1 MAQTAGNGEQTPLIN
16 DNPLLQSYY
25 YSLESRLGYE
35 FVLGGTRHFGFWDRD
50 TRWPFPITKALRKME
65 DKLAEVL
72 DLPAGA
78 HVLDAGCGV
87 GHVALHTAKKHKLRI
102 SGIDVIDHHIAKARS
117 NIARSKLPEGQVTVQ
132 KMDYHHLESMENE
145 SLDGAYTMETFVH
158 ATDPQAVLAGFY
170 RSLRP
175 GGRVALFEYDH
186 NLVADEPEDMA
197 KSMKQINHYAAMPTN
212 DISDVGVFQRM
223 LEDAGFEDVVVRD
236 YSDNIRPMTRAFYLL
251 GIVPYYIIK
260 MLHLEKYFI
269 NTVAGVNA
277 ESLILDRK
285 GKFHAANSI
294 LGKSVKAVM
303 NVLQTALTVAK
314 VLSRMNSL
322 NTPRYSSCL
331 VWDWSKNWKQNSA
344 YTTAAVL
351 LRLSP
356 N

>member
-1 MAQTAGNGEQTPLIN
+1 MAQPGNGEQTPLIN
-16 DNPLLQSYY
+16 DNPFYK
-25 YSLESRLGYE
+25 SRLGYR
-35 FVLGGTRHFGFWDRD
+35 FVLGGTRHFGYWDRD

-87 GHVALHTAKKHKLRI
+87 GHVALHMAKKQNF
-102 SGIDVIDHHIAKARS
+102 AFQARS
-117 NIARSKLPEGQVTVQ
+117 NIARSKLPDGQVAVR
-132 KMDYHHLESMENE
+132 KMDYHHLESLEDE

-170 RSLRP
+170 RILRP

-223 LEDAGFEDVVVRD
+223 LEDAGFEDVVVQD
-236 YSDNIRPMTRAFYLL
+236 YGQYFPMTRAFYLL

-260 MLHLEKYFI
+260 LLRLQKYFI

-277 ESLILDRK
+277 Y
-285 GKFHAANSI
+285 
-294 LGKSVKAVM
+294 LGHGRWRYVAV
-303 NVLQTALTVAK
+303 TATKPGTWVEPRRL
-314 VLSRMNSL
+314 L
-322 NTPRYSSCL
+322 NEAP
-331 VWDWSKNWKQNSA
+331 
-344 YTTAAVL
+344 
-351 LRLSP
+351 
-356 N
+356 